1 MKRLLWIFAIGMIAS
16 LATPVFAQD
25 DDFGG
30 GLFSFDPG
38 FDNPNAGGAARGNR
52 GGDRGGAAAPAPDRL
67 VRLRDM
73 MQKANAPLSKDDET
87 KLNTLLDAE
96 MPPIQLKILKLLD
109 ENGLVDELYR
119 GQGQGQGQGG
129 FAGGQGRGGFQR
141 GGQGGQGGQDGA
153 QAGGQAGQGGGFNRG
168 GGNRGGGDG
177 AGQRGAFGG
186 GQGRGGRNG
195 GNALARIVQN
205 DPEGP
210 VATELTKMN
219 DELIGKVVAALQPP
233 QQAVLKK
240 YQNDQ
245 IRNRG
250 GFDALKLNMED
261 AGAPLTPEQ
270 IGPIQALYD
279 EQKKAKADLAKESA
293 PAKPEQAKVTAM
305 ETQTMTKVLRV
316 LNAAQK
322 KALVEAMAKSK

>member
-1 MKRLLWIFAIGMIAS
+1 MKRLLWVIAIGAIA
-16 LATPVFAQD
+16 LLGTPAFAQD

-30 GLFSFDPG
+30 GLFSFDPS
-38 FDNPNAGGAARGNR
+38 FDNPTGGNAARGNR
-52 GGDRGGAAAPAPDRL
+52 GGAAAEAPDRL

-73 MQKANAPLSKDDET
+73 MQKSNTPLTKDEET

-119 GQGQGQGQGG
+119 GQPQAGQGG
-129 FAGGQGRGGFQR
+129 FGGQGRGGFQR
-141 GGQGGQGGQDGA
+141 GGQGGQGGQGA
-153 QAGGQAGQGGGFNRG
+153 QGGQGGQAGAQGQGGQGGNRG
-168 GGNRGGGDG
+168 GGNRGGGDAG
-177 AGQRGAFGG
+177 GQRGGFG
-186 GQGRGGRNG
+186 GQGRGGRGAN
-195 GNALARIVQN
+195 NALARIIQN

-219 DELIGKVVAALQPP
+219 DELIGKVIASLQPP

-245 IRNRG
+245 VRARG
-250 GFDALKLNMED
+250 GFDALKLTMEE
-261 AGAPLTPEQ
+261 AGAPLTAEQ
-270 IGPIQALYD
+270 VAPIQALYD
-279 EQKKAKADLAKESA
+279 EQKKAKADLVKEAA
-293 PAKPEQAKVTAM
+293 PAKVDPAKTTAL
-305 ETQTMTKVLRV
+305 ETQTLTKVFRV

-322 KALVEAMAKSK
+322 KALADSMAKSK